1 MSTITELG
9 SLPLAGTKKGVI
21 SVSNVTEPYGK
32 DTSDIISI
40 GVSLNGQDIQWKSHL
55 PYENLDEVIAILQ
68 KASEDKKTLKTIN
81 IFRKEA
87 FPSF

>member
-32 DTSDIISI
+32 DTADIVSI

-55 PYENLDEVIAILQ
+55 PYENLDDVIAILQ
-68 KASEDKKTLKTIN
+68 KASEDKKN
-81 IFRKEA
+81 
-87 FPSF
+87 SQ